1 MQIIVLWILL
11 LSGCSLAD
19 QIVYLDRNVTTAVW
33 EPHFFPTSVNA
44 SIGEKITFVAR
55 FETILAYTEGVLV

>member
-1 MQIIVLWILL
+1 MPSFILWILL

-19 QIVYLDRNVTTAVW
+19 QIVYLERNITTAVW

-55 FETILAYTEGVLV
+55 LDAILAYTEGIVV